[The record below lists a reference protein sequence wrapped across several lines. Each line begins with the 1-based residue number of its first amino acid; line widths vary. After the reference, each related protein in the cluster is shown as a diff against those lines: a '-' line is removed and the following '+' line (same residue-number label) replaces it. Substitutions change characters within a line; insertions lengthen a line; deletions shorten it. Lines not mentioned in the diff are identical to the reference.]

1 MQPCYT
7 EPPLLRRSSRAS
19 SHSFCGSRSPLSAS
33 WTIAWQRSLP
43 VDLCDRLTA
52 AWSAPP
58 HQTHYLIRSKCAG
71 IVVFKNSLNW
81 RVEPYARGT
90 GSQRGYTFLH
100 VPCVRYATETTV
112 PPNHKPRTT
121 TPAPGGAPPG
131 AYRGFHGYPIKVCF
145 DMVALNRNGPAHA
158 LHDLR
163 SDFRGPCNVEPRHG
177 SGSSSKSDGND
188 KRRRARCLYY

>member
-1 MQPCYT
+1 MQPCYS

-19 SHSFCGSRSPLSAS
+19 SHSFRASRSPLSAS

-90 GSQRGYTFLH
+90 GSQRGYIFLH
-100 VPCVRYATETTV
+100 VLCVRYATETTV
-112 PPNHKPRTT
+112 RPPTINLGPQLPP
-121 TPAPGGAPPG
+121 PA
-131 AYRGFHGYPIKVCF
+131 V
-145 DMVALNRNGPAHA
+145 
-158 LHDLR
+158 LR
-163 SDFRGPCNVEPRHG
+163 QVRIGVFTDTRSRSVSTWLP
-177 SGSSSKSDGND
+177 
-188 KRRRARCLYY
+188 

>member
-1 MQPCYT
+1 MQPCYS

-90 GSQRGYTFLH
+90 GSQRGYIFLH
-100 VPCVRYATETTV
+100 VLCVRYATETTV
-112 PPNHKPRTT
+112 RPPTINLGPQLPP
-121 TPAPGGAPPG
+121 PA
-131 AYRGFHGYPIKVCF
+131 V
-145 DMVALNRNGPAHA
+145 
-158 LHDLR
+158 LR
-163 SDFRGPCNVEPRHG
+163 QVRIGVFTDTRSRSVSTWSP
-177 SGSSSKSDGND
+177 
-188 KRRRARCLYY
+188 

>member
-1 MQPCYT
+1 MQPCYS

-43 VDLCDRLTA
+43 VTA

-90 GSQRGYTFLH
+90 GSQRGYIFLH
-100 VPCVRYATETTV
+100 VLCVRYATETTV
-112 PPNHKPRTT
+112 RPPTINLGPQLPP
-121 TPAPGGAPPG
+121 PA
-131 AYRGFHGYPIKVCF
+131 V
-145 DMVALNRNGPAHA
+145 
-158 LHDLR
+158 LR
-163 SDFRGPCNVEPRHG
+163 QVRIGVFTDTRSRSVSTWLP
-177 SGSSSKSDGND
+177 
-188 KRRRARCLYY
+188 